1 MLNHNRSV
9 NMEKL
14 TDAMVEIREDD
25 ALEIVNERVK
35 AGEDLLKIIEE
46 CRNAMVTIGEKFE
59 VKEYFVPELIM
70 AAEIFREIMEIVEP
84 KMQKGRRLETLGK
97 VVIGTV
103 QGDVHDIGKN
113 IVVSMLKVNGFDA
126 YDLGADVP
134 PEEFVEKIKEVEPE
148 VVGLSALMTSSW
160 ESMKKTV
167 KAIKDAGLRKKVK
180 IIVGG
185 GICSKEVADYVG
197 ADAYG
202 RYVTDAIAFCKEV

>member
-1 MLNHNRSV
+1 MG
-9 NMEKL
+9 KL
-14 TDAMVEIREDD
+14 TDAMVEVREDD
-25 ALEIVNERVK
+25 SLEIVNERVK
-35 AGEDLLKIIEE
+35 AGEDPLKIIED
-46 CRNAMVTIGEKFE
+46 CRNAMITIGEKFE

-84 KMQKGRRLETLGK
+84 KMQKGIRLETLGK

-113 IVVSMLKVNGFDA
+113 IVVSMLKVNGFDT

-134 PEEFVEKIKEVEPE
+134 PEEFVEKIREVEPE

-160 ESMKKTV
+160 DSMKRAV
-167 KAIKDAGLRKKVK
+167 KAIEDAGLRERVK
-180 IIVGG
+180 IMIGG
-185 GICSKEVADYVG
+185 GICSEEVADYVG

-202 RYVTDAIAFCKEV
+202 RYVTDAIAFCREV